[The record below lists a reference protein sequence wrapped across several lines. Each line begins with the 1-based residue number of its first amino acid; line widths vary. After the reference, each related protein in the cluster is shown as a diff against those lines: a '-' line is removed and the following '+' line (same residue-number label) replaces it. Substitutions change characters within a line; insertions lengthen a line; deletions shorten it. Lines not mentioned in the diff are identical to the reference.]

1 MTVRTRR
8 EREQAE
14 REQAEREQAERE
26 QAEREQAE
34 REQLIVTAARK
45 PAESE
50 GWSAVTTPPLDSE
63 VEYSQPVLHSHFKG
77 RGAIMAAVAVEGCGV
92 LAAALRTARTS
103 ATDERGAPAA
113 LSRAYTDFARER
125 PALYDAMFT
134 HAVDLPFATPEAPAA
149 LHEAFDELRL
159 AVEPMAVDG
168 DDPVL
173 LTETYWASLHGLA
186 TLPRSG
192 HLPWRPTTT
201 AWHY

>member
-8 EREQAE
+8 
-14 REQAEREQAERE
+14 ERE

-50 GWSAVTTPPLDSE
+50 GWSAVTTPPLASE